1 MKRKLGSQHIE
12 TFRAVVMSGSMTRA
26 ADDLHTSQPHVSRLI
41 AQLEQLVG
49 FPLFVRRGTR
59 ITTSLEGL
67 RFFEEVEKSYV
78 GLSNL
83 EDAATSIRSFQSDHL
98 RVAAMPRLA
107 SGLLTRAV
115 ANFKAVHPG
124 TMVSIHSGNASAVH
138 GWIASGFCDIG
149 LTIHY
154 SLPSNGVQSS
164 AIMASECVCVLPVG
178 HRLAGSEK
186 ITAMDLTG
194 ENFIMFT
201 SGSAIRSQIDGF
213 FEKARVRPHVVA
225 EVDLGASACALVAA
239 GLGVSVINPLAAREE
254 ASNEQI
260 IVRKIHPVLP
270 VTLALVCPP
279 HRQKSRL
286 VGVFED
292 YARQLVA
299 QEVSSLSGRLV

>member
-1 MKRKLGSQHIE
+1 MKRKFGPQHVE
-12 TFRAVVMSGSMTRA
+12 TFRAVVMAGSMTRA
-26 ADDLHTSQPHVSRLI
+26 ADDLHTSQSHVSRLT

-67 RFFEEVEKSYV
+67 RFFEEVEKTYV
-78 GLSNL
+78 SLSNL
-83 EDAATSIRSFQSDHL
+83 EDAAASIRSFQPEHL

-107 SGLLTRAV
+107 GGLLTRAV
-115 ANFKAVHPG
+115 ANFKTDHPG
-124 TMVSIHSGNASAVH
+124 TMVSIHSGSASAVH

-149 LTIHY
+149 LTFHY
-154 SLPSNGVQSS
+154 GLPSNGVQSS

-186 ITAMDLTG
+186 ITAKDLTG